1 MNQVQ
6 NISFHGQ
13 TVAVFSQNNQH
24 YVAMK
29 PIVENIGLDWVSQHK
44 KIQRNE
50 ILNSTMVMM
59 TIVAE
64 DGKKREMLCLPLDYL
79 NGWLFGVDAQ
89 RVKPEIRERL
99 LTYQRE
105 CFRVLNDHFN
115 RATPS
120 VKDQL
125 PTRDELIQ
133 VIYMLGDRLRE
144 IHGWGWGNFDDH
156 LSGKFNKT
164 PRESTYGELVHI
176 IRWLHKQ
183 TQTIAGRP
191 IVAGVNCPVKPF
203 GLGASLSQQAES
215 LPAMLAAEEK
225 KQLPV
230 PVVVKAAD
238 SSDAQCRK
246 REIAESHKS
255 AIARLL
261 TYDGDT
267 SEIGLAECAAVNEII
282 NLSRVVSDAYENF
295 MFSNENQNLTDED
308 FKCAMLE
315 LARLKNTV
323 MELSCC

>member
-1 MNQVQ
+1 MYLTDKLGRNQEATF
-6 NISFHGQ
+6 ISEPNLYRVIFRSNKAEAIKFQ
-13 TVAVFSQNNQH
+13 
-24 YVAMK
+24 
-29 PIVENIGLDWVSQHK
+29 DWIFEEV
-44 KIQRNE
+44 IP
-50 ILNSTMVMM
+50 
-59 TIVAE
+59 TIRKT
-64 DGKKREMLCLPLDYL
+64 G
-79 NGWLFGVDAQ
+79 G
-89 RVKPEIRERL
+89 
-99 LTYQRE
+99 YQ
-105 CFRVLNDHFN
+105 
-115 RATPS
+115 AKSTPS

-164 PRESTYGELVHI
+164 PRESTYDELINI

-183 TQTIAGRP
+183 TQTVAGRP

-225 KQLPV
+225 KQLPA

-267 SEIGLAECAAVNEII
+267 SEIGLAECAAANEII

>member
-6 NISFHGQ
+6 HFNFNQSQVRVEMHNGEPLFCL
-13 TVAVFSQNNQH
+13 TDVAQILEIQNTKSSRFNL
-24 YVAMK
+24 K
-29 PIVENIGLDWVSQHK
+29 
-44 KIQRNE
+44 
-50 ILNSTMVMM
+50 
-59 TIVAE
+59 E
-64 DGKKREMLCLPLDYL
+64 DGVHKMYL
-79 NGWLFGVDAQ
+79 TDKLGRNQEATFISEPNLY
-89 RVKPEIRERL
+89 RVIFRSNKAEAIKFQDWIFEEVIPTIRK
-99 LTYQRE
+99 TGGYQ
-105 CFRVLNDHFN
+105 
-115 RATPS
+115 AKSTPS

-164 PRESTYGELVHI
+164 PRESTYDELINI

-183 TQTIAGRP
+183 TQTVADRP

-225 KQLPV
+225 KQLPA

-246 REIAESHKS
+246 REIAESHNS

-267 SEIGLAECAAVNEII
+267 SAIELAECAAANEII
-282 NLSRVVSDAYENF
+282 NLAKIVSDAHENF
-295 MFSNENQNLTDED
+295 MFCKENQNQTDD
-308 FKCAMLE
+308 NFKCAMLE
-315 LARLKNTV
+315 LTRLQNTI
-323 MELSCC
+323 MELICC

>member
-1 MNQVQ
+1 MNAVAL
-6 NISFHGQ
+6 SFKNTHFQITDIHGQ
-13 TVAVFSQNNQH
+13 PWLRGFQIGSALGYKNPSSDMAKLYDRNADEFTDSMTRVIELTTAGGKQQVRVFSLRGAH
-24 YVAMK
+24 LLGMLARTKVAK
-29 PIVENIGLDWVSQHK
+29 EFRHWVLDVL
-44 KIQRNE
+44 E
-50 ILNSTMVMM
+50 
-59 TIVAE
+59 
-64 DGKKREMLCLPLDYL
+64 RES
-79 NGWLFGVDAQ
+79 
-89 RVKPEIRERL
+89 
-99 LTYQRE
+99 
-105 CFRVLNDHFN
+105 N
-115 RATPS
+115 RTTPS

-156 LSGKFNKT
+156 LAAKFNKT
-164 PRESTYGELVHI
+164 PREATYGELVSI

-183 TQTIAGRP
+183 TQTVAGRP

-225 KQLPV
+225 KQLPA

-246 REIAESHKS
+246 REIAESHNS

-267 SEIGLAECAAVNEII
+267 SEIGLAECGAATEIVNLAKI
-282 NLSRVVSDAYENF
+282 VSDAHENF
-295 MFSNENQNLTDED
+295 MFCKENQNQTDD
-308 FKCAMLE
+308 NFKCAMLE
-315 LARLKNTV
+315 LMRLQNTI
-323 MELSCC
+323 MELICC

>member
-6 NISFHGQ
+6 
-13 TVAVFSQNNQH
+13 
-24 YVAMK
+24 
-29 PIVENIGLDWVSQHK
+29 
-44 KIQRNE
+44 
-50 ILNSTMVMM
+50 
-59 TIVAE
+59 
-64 DGKKREMLCLPLDYL
+64 
-79 NGWLFGVDAQ
+79 
-89 RVKPEIRERL
+89 
-99 LTYQRE
+99 
-105 CFRVLNDHFN
+105 HFN
-115 RATPS
+115 FNQSQVRVEMHNGEPLFCLTDVAQILEIKNTNSSRFNLNEKGVHKMYTPTRGGDQELTFISEPNLYRVIFRSNKAEAIKFQDWIFEEVIPTIRKTGGYQAKSTPS

-164 PRESTYGELVHI
+164 PRESTYDELINI

-183 TQTIAGRP
+183 TQTVAGRP

-203 GLGASLSQQAES
+203 GIGASLSQQAEN

-225 KQLPV
+225 KQLPA

-246 REIAESHKS
+246 REIAESHNS

-267 SEIGLAECAAVNEII
+267 SEIELAECAAANEIV
-282 NLSRVVSDAYENF
+282 NLTKIVSDAYENF
-295 MFSNENQNLTDED
+295 MFCKENQNQTDD
-308 FKCAMLE
+308 NFKCAMLE
-315 LARLKNTV
+315 LTRLQNTV
-323 MELSCC
+323 MELICC

>member
-6 NISFHGQ
+6 
-13 TVAVFSQNNQH
+13 
-24 YVAMK
+24 
-29 PIVENIGLDWVSQHK
+29 
-44 KIQRNE
+44 
-50 ILNSTMVMM
+50 
-59 TIVAE
+59 
-64 DGKKREMLCLPLDYL
+64 
-79 NGWLFGVDAQ
+79 
-89 RVKPEIRERL
+89 
-99 LTYQRE
+99 
-105 CFRVLNDHFN
+105 HFN
-115 RATPS
+115 FNQSQVRVEMHNGEPLFCLTDVAQILEIKNTNSSRFNLNEKGVHKMYTPTRGGDQELTFISEPNLYRVIFRSNKAEAIKFQDWIFEEVIPTIRKTGGYQAKSTPS

-164 PRESTYGELVHI
+164 PRESTYGELVSI

-183 TQTIAGRP
+183 TQTVAGRP

-225 KQLPV
+225 KQLPA

-246 REIAESHKS
+246 REIAESHNS

-267 SEIGLAECAAVNEII
+267 SEIGLAECGAATEIVNLTKI
-282 NLSRVVSDAYENF
+282 VSDAYENF
-295 MFSNENQNLTDED
+295 MFCKENQNQTDD
-308 FKCAMLE
+308 NFKCAMLE
-315 LARLKNTV
+315 LTRLQNTV
-323 MELSCC
+323 MELICC

>member
-6 NISFHGQ
+6 HFNFNQSQVRVEMHNGEPLFCL
-13 TVAVFSQNNQH
+13 TDVAQILEIQNTKSSRFNL
-24 YVAMK
+24 K
-29 PIVENIGLDWVSQHK
+29 
-44 KIQRNE
+44 
-50 ILNSTMVMM
+50 
-59 TIVAE
+59 E
-64 DGKKREMLCLPLDYL
+64 DGVHKMYL
-79 NGWLFGVDAQ
+79 TDKLGRNQEATFISEPNLY
-89 RVKPEIRERL
+89 RVIFRSNKAEAIKFQDWIFEEVIPTIRK
-99 LTYQRE
+99 TGGYQ
-105 CFRVLNDHFN
+105 
-115 RATPS
+115 AKSTPS

-164 PRESTYGELVHI
+164 PRESTYGELVSI

-183 TQTIAGRP
+183 TQTVAGRP

-225 KQLPV
+225 KQLPA

-246 REIAESHKS
+246 REIAESHNS

-267 SEIGLAECAAVNEII
+267 SEIGLAECAAANEII
-282 NLSRVVSDAYENF
+282 NLAKIVSDAHENF
-295 MFSNENQNLTDED
+295 MFCKENQNQTDD
-308 FKCAMLE
+308 NFKCAMLE
-315 LARLKNTV
+315 LTRLQNTI
-323 MELSCC
+323 MELICC

>member
-6 NISFHGQ
+6 HFNFNQSQVRVEMHNGEPLFCL
-13 TVAVFSQNNQH
+13 TDVAQILEIQNTKSSRFNL
-24 YVAMK
+24 K
-29 PIVENIGLDWVSQHK
+29 
-44 KIQRNE
+44 
-50 ILNSTMVMM
+50 
-59 TIVAE
+59 E
-64 DGKKREMLCLPLDYL
+64 DGVHKMYL
-79 NGWLFGVDAQ
+79 TDKLGRNQEATFISEPNLY
-89 RVKPEIRERL
+89 RVIFRSNKAEAIKFQDWIFEEVIPTIRK
-99 LTYQRE
+99 TGGYQ
-105 CFRVLNDHFN
+105 
-115 RATPS
+115 AKSTPS

-156 LSGKFNKT
+156 LAAKFNKT
-164 PRESTYGELVHI
+164 PREATYSELVNI

-183 TQTIAGRP
+183 TQTVAGRP

-225 KQLPV
+225 KQLPA
-230 PVVVKAAD
+230 PVVVKPAD

-246 REIAESHKS
+246 REIAESHNS

-261 TYDGDT
+261 TYDGDK
-267 SEIGLAECAAVNEII
+267 SAIGLAECAAANEII

>member
-6 NISFHGQ
+6 
-13 TVAVFSQNNQH
+13 
-24 YVAMK
+24 
-29 PIVENIGLDWVSQHK
+29 
-44 KIQRNE
+44 
-50 ILNSTMVMM
+50 
-59 TIVAE
+59 
-64 DGKKREMLCLPLDYL
+64 
-79 NGWLFGVDAQ
+79 
-89 RVKPEIRERL
+89 
-99 LTYQRE
+99 
-105 CFRVLNDHFN
+105 HFN
-115 RATPS
+115 FNQSQVRVEMHNGEPLFCLTDVAQILEIKNTNSSRFNLNEKGVHKMYTPTRGGDQELTFISEPNLYRVIFRSNKAEAIKFQDWIFEEVIPTIRKTGGYQAKSTPS

-164 PRESTYGELVHI
+164 PRESTYDELINI

-183 TQTIAGRP
+183 TQTVAGRP

-203 GLGASLSQQAES
+203 GLGASLSQQAEN
-215 LPAMLAAEEK
+215 LPAILAAEEK
-225 KQLPV
+225 KQLPA

-246 REIAESHKS
+246 REIAESHNS

-267 SEIGLAECAAVNEII
+267 SAIELAECAAANEII
-282 NLSRVVSDAYENF
+282 NLAKIVSDAHENF
-295 MFSNENQNLTDED
+295 MFCKENQNQTDD
-308 FKCAMLE
+308 NFKCAMLE
-315 LARLKNTV
+315 LTRLQNTI
-323 MELSCC
+323 MELICC

>member
-6 NISFHGQ
+6 HFNFNQSQVRVEMHNGEPLFCL
-13 TVAVFSQNNQH
+13 TDVAQILEIQNTKSSRFNL
-24 YVAMK
+24 K
-29 PIVENIGLDWVSQHK
+29 
-44 KIQRNE
+44 
-50 ILNSTMVMM
+50 
-59 TIVAE
+59 E
-64 DGKKREMLCLPLDYL
+64 DGVHKMYL
-79 NGWLFGVDAQ
+79 TDKLGRNQEATFISEPNLY
-89 RVKPEIRERL
+89 RVIFRSNKAEAIKFQDWIFEEVIPTIRK
-99 LTYQRE
+99 TGGYQ
-105 CFRVLNDHFN
+105 
-115 RATPS
+115 AKSTPS

-164 PRESTYGELVHI
+164 PRESTYGELVNI

-183 TQTIAGRP
+183 TQTVAGRP

-225 KQLPV
+225 KQLPA

-246 REIAESHKS
+246 REIAESHNS

-267 SEIGLAECAAVNEII
+267 SEIGLAECGAATEIVNLTKI
-282 NLSRVVSDAYENF
+282 VSDAYENF
-295 MFSNENQNLTDED
+295 MFCKENQNQTDD
-308 FKCAMLE
+308 NFKCAMLE
-315 LARLKNTV
+315 LTRLQNTI
-323 MELSCC
+323 MELICC

>member
-6 NISFHGQ
+6 HFNFNQSQVRVEMHNGEPLFCL
-13 TVAVFSQNNQH
+13 TDVAQILEIQNTKSSRFNL
-24 YVAMK
+24 K
-29 PIVENIGLDWVSQHK
+29 
-44 KIQRNE
+44 
-50 ILNSTMVMM
+50 
-59 TIVAE
+59 E
-64 DGKKREMLCLPLDYL
+64 DGVHKMYL
-79 NGWLFGVDAQ
+79 TDKLGRNQEATFISEPNLY
-89 RVKPEIRERL
+89 RVIFRSNKAEAIKFQDWIFEEVIPTIRK
-99 LTYQRE
+99 TGGYQ
-105 CFRVLNDHFN
+105 
-115 RATPS
+115 AKSTPS

-164 PRESTYGELVHI
+164 PRESTYDELINI

-183 TQTIAGRP
+183 TQTVAGRP

-225 KQLPV
+225 KQLPA

-267 SEIGLAECAAVNEII
+267 SEIGLAECAAANEII

>member
-6 NISFHGQ
+6 HFNFNQSQVRVEMHNGEPLFCL
-13 TVAVFSQNNQH
+13 TDVAQILEIQNTKSSRFNL
-24 YVAMK
+24 K
-29 PIVENIGLDWVSQHK
+29 
-44 KIQRNE
+44 
-50 ILNSTMVMM
+50 
-59 TIVAE
+59 E
-64 DGKKREMLCLPLDYL
+64 DGVHKMYL
-79 NGWLFGVDAQ
+79 TDKLGRNQEATFISEPNLY
-89 RVKPEIRERL
+89 RVIFRSNKAEAIKFQDWIFEEVIPTIRK
-99 LTYQRE
+99 TGGYQ
-105 CFRVLNDHFN
+105 
-115 RATPS
+115 AKSTPS

-164 PRESTYGELVHI
+164 PRESTYDELINI

-183 TQTIAGRP
+183 TQTVAGRP

-225 KQLPV
+225 KQLPA

-246 REIAESHKS
+246 REIAESHNS

-267 SEIGLAECAAVNEII
+267 SAIELAECAAANEIV
-282 NLSRVVSDAYENF
+282 NLTKIVSDAYENF
-295 MFSNENQNLTDED
+295 MFCKENQNQTDD
-308 FKCAMLE
+308 NFKCAMLE
-315 LARLKNTV
+315 LTRLQNTI
-323 MELSCC
+323 MELICC

>member
-6 NISFHGQ
+6 HFNFNQSQVRVEMHNGEPLFCL
-13 TVAVFSQNNQH
+13 TDVAQILEIQNTKSSRFNL
-24 YVAMK
+24 K
-29 PIVENIGLDWVSQHK
+29 
-44 KIQRNE
+44 
-50 ILNSTMVMM
+50 
-59 TIVAE
+59 E
-64 DGKKREMLCLPLDYL
+64 DGVHKMYL
-79 NGWLFGVDAQ
+79 TDKLGRNQEATFISEPNLY
-89 RVKPEIRERL
+89 RVIFRSNKAEAIKFQDWIFEEVIPTIRK
-99 LTYQRE
+99 TGGYQ
-105 CFRVLNDHFN
+105 
-115 RATPS
+115 AKSTPS

-164 PRESTYGELVHI
+164 PRESTYDELINI

-183 TQTIAGRP
+183 TQTVAGRP

-225 KQLPV
+225 KQLPA

-246 REIAESHKS
+246 REIAESHNS

-267 SEIGLAECAAVNEII
+267 SEIGLAECGAATEIVNLTKI
-282 NLSRVVSDAYENF
+282 VSDAYENF
-295 MFSNENQNLTDED
+295 MFCKENQNQTDD
-308 FKCAMLE
+308 NVKCAMLE
-315 LARLKNTV
+315 LTRLQNTV
-323 MELSCC
+323 MELICC

>member
-6 NISFHGQ
+6 HFNFNQSQVRVEMHNGEPLFCL
-13 TVAVFSQNNQH
+13 TDVA
-24 YVAMK
+24 
-29 PIVENIGLDWVSQHK
+29 
-44 KIQRNE
+44 E
-50 ILNSTMVMM
+50 ILEIKNTNSSRFNLNEKGVHKMYTPTRGGKQELTFISEPNLYRVIFRSNKAEAIKFQDWIFEEVIP
-59 TIVAE
+59 TIRKT
-64 DGKKREMLCLPLDYL
+64 G
-79 NGWLFGVDAQ
+79 G
-89 RVKPEIRERL
+89 
-99 LTYQRE
+99 YQ
-105 CFRVLNDHFN
+105 DKS
-115 RATPS
+115 TPS

-164 PRESTYGELVHI
+164 PRESTYGELVSI

-183 TQTIAGRP
+183 TQTVAGRP

-225 KQLPV
+225 KQLPA

-261 TYDGDT
+261 TYDGDK
-267 SEIGLAECAAVNEII
+267 SAIGLAECAAANEII
-282 NLSRVVSDAYENF
+282 NLSKVVSDAYENF

>member
-6 NISFHGQ
+6 HFNFNQSQVRVEMHNGEPLFCL
-13 TVAVFSQNNQH
+13 TDVAQILEIQNTKSSRFNL
-24 YVAMK
+24 K
-29 PIVENIGLDWVSQHK
+29 
-44 KIQRNE
+44 
-50 ILNSTMVMM
+50 
-59 TIVAE
+59 E
-64 DGKKREMLCLPLDYL
+64 DGVHKMYL
-79 NGWLFGVDAQ
+79 TDKLGRNQEATFISEPNLY
-89 RVKPEIRERL
+89 RVIFRSNKAEAIKFQDWIFEEVIPTIRK
-99 LTYQRE
+99 TGGYQ
-105 CFRVLNDHFN
+105 
-115 RATPS
+115 AKSTPS

-164 PRESTYGELVHI
+164 PRESTYDELINI

-183 TQTIAGRP
+183 TQTVAGRP

-225 KQLPV
+225 KQLPA

-246 REIAESHKS
+246 REIAESHNS

-267 SEIGLAECAAVNEII
+267 SAIELAECAAANEII
-282 NLSRVVSDAYENF
+282 NLAKIVSDAYENF
-295 MFSNENQNLTDED
+295 MFCKENQNQTDD
-308 FKCAMLE
+308 NFKCAMLE
-315 LARLKNTV
+315 LTRLQNTI
-323 MELSCC
+323 MELICC

>member
-6 NISFHGQ
+6 
-13 TVAVFSQNNQH
+13 
-24 YVAMK
+24 
-29 PIVENIGLDWVSQHK
+29 
-44 KIQRNE
+44 
-50 ILNSTMVMM
+50 
-59 TIVAE
+59 
-64 DGKKREMLCLPLDYL
+64 
-79 NGWLFGVDAQ
+79 
-89 RVKPEIRERL
+89 
-99 LTYQRE
+99 
-105 CFRVLNDHFN
+105 HFN
-115 RATPS
+115 FNQSQVRVEMHNGEPLFCLTDVAQILEIKNTNSSRFNLNEKGVHKMYTPTRGGDQELTFISEPNLYRVIFRSNKAEAIKFQDWIFEEVIPTIRKTGGYQAKSTPS

-164 PRESTYGELVHI
+164 PRESTYDELISI

-183 TQTIAGRP
+183 TQTVAGRP

-225 KQLPV
+225 KQLPA

-267 SEIGLAECAAVNEII
+267 SAIELAECAAANEII
-282 NLSRVVSDAYENF
+282 NLAKIVSDAHENF
-295 MFSNENQNLTDED
+295 MFCKENQNQTDD
-308 FKCAMLE
+308 NFKCAMLE
-315 LARLKNTV
+315 LTRLQNTI
-323 MELSCC
+323 MELICC

>member
-6 NISFHGQ
+6 HFNFNQSQVRVEMHNGEPLFCL
-13 TVAVFSQNNQH
+13 TDVAQILEIQNTKSSRFNL
-24 YVAMK
+24 K
-29 PIVENIGLDWVSQHK
+29 
-44 KIQRNE
+44 
-50 ILNSTMVMM
+50 
-59 TIVAE
+59 E
-64 DGKKREMLCLPLDYL
+64 DGVHKMYL
-79 NGWLFGVDAQ
+79 TDKLGRNQEATFISEPNLY
-89 RVKPEIRERL
+89 RVIFRSNKAEAIKFQDWIFEEVIPTIRK
-99 LTYQRE
+99 TGGYQ
-105 CFRVLNDHFN
+105 
-115 RATPS
+115 AKSTPS

-164 PRESTYGELVHI
+164 PRESTYDELINI

-183 TQTIAGRP
+183 TQTVAGRP

-225 KQLPV
+225 KQRPA

-246 REIAESHKS
+246 REIAESHNS

-267 SEIGLAECAAVNEII
+267 SAIELAECAAANEII
-282 NLSRVVSDAYENF
+282 NLAKIVSDAHENF
-295 MFSNENQNLTDED
+295 MFCKENQNQTDD
-308 FKCAMLE
+308 NFKCAMLE
-315 LARLKNTV
+315 LTRLQNTI
-323 MELSCC
+323 MELICC

>member
-6 NISFHGQ
+6 HFNFNQSQVRVEMHNGEPLFCL
-13 TVAVFSQNNQH
+13 TDVAQILEIQNTKSSRFNL
-24 YVAMK
+24 K
-29 PIVENIGLDWVSQHK
+29 
-44 KIQRNE
+44 
-50 ILNSTMVMM
+50 
-59 TIVAE
+59 E
-64 DGKKREMLCLPLDYL
+64 DGVHKMYL
-79 NGWLFGVDAQ
+79 TDKLGRNQEATFISEPNLY
-89 RVKPEIRERL
+89 RVIFRSNKAEAIKFQDWIFEEVIPTIRK
-99 LTYQRE
+99 TGGYQ
-105 CFRVLNDHFN
+105 
-115 RATPS
+115 AKSTPS

-164 PRESTYGELVHI
+164 PRESTYDELINI

-183 TQTIAGRP
+183 TQTVAGRP

-225 KQLPV
+225 KQLPA

-246 REIAESHKS
+246 REIAESHNS

-267 SEIGLAECAAVNEII
+267 SEIELAECAAANEIV
-282 NLSRVVSDAYENF
+282 NLTKIVSDAYENF
-295 MFSNENQNLTDED
+295 MFCKENQNQTDD
-308 FKCAMLE
+308 NFKCAMLE
-315 LARLKNTV
+315 LTRLQNTI
-323 MELSCC
+323 MELICC

>member
-6 NISFHGQ
+6 
-13 TVAVFSQNNQH
+13 
-24 YVAMK
+24 
-29 PIVENIGLDWVSQHK
+29 
-44 KIQRNE
+44 
-50 ILNSTMVMM
+50 
-59 TIVAE
+59 
-64 DGKKREMLCLPLDYL
+64 
-79 NGWLFGVDAQ
+79 
-89 RVKPEIRERL
+89 
-99 LTYQRE
+99 
-105 CFRVLNDHFN
+105 HFN
-115 RATPS
+115 FNQSQVRVEMHNGEPLFCLTDVAQILEIKNTNSSRFNLNEKGVHKMYTPTRGGDQELTFISEPNLYRVIFRSNKAEAIKFQDWIFEEVIPTIRKTGGYQAKSTPS

-164 PRESTYGELVHI
+164 PRESTYGELISI

-183 TQTIAGRP
+183 TQTVAGRP

-225 KQLPV
+225 KQLPA

-246 REIAESHKS
+246 REIAESHNS

-267 SEIGLAECAAVNEII
+267 SAIELAECAAANEII
-282 NLSRVVSDAYENF
+282 NLAKIVSDAHENF
-295 MFSNENQNLTDED
+295 MFCKENQNQTDD
-308 FKCAMLE
+308 NFKCAMLE
-315 LARLKNTV
+315 LTRLQNTI
-323 MELSCC
+323 MELICC

>member
-6 NISFHGQ
+6 
-13 TVAVFSQNNQH
+13 
-24 YVAMK
+24 
-29 PIVENIGLDWVSQHK
+29 
-44 KIQRNE
+44 
-50 ILNSTMVMM
+50 
-59 TIVAE
+59 
-64 DGKKREMLCLPLDYL
+64 
-79 NGWLFGVDAQ
+79 
-89 RVKPEIRERL
+89 
-99 LTYQRE
+99 
-105 CFRVLNDHFN
+105 HFN
-115 RATPS
+115 FNQSQVRVEMHNGEPLFCLTDVAQILEIKNTNSSRFNLNEKGVHKMYTPTRGGDQELTFISEPNLYRVIFRSNKAEAIKFQDWIFEEVIPTIRKTGGYQAKSTPS

-164 PRESTYGELVHI
+164 PRESTYDELINI

-183 TQTIAGRP
+183 TQTVAGRP

-203 GLGASLSQQAES
+203 GIGASLSQQAEN

-225 KQLPV
+225 KQLPA

-267 SEIGLAECAAVNEII
+267 SEIGLAECGAATEIVNLTKI
-282 NLSRVVSDAYENF
+282 VSDAYENF
-295 MFSNENQNLTDED
+295 MFCKENQNQTDD
-308 FKCAMLE
+308 NFKCAMLE
-315 LARLKNTV
+315 LTRLQNTV
-323 MELSCC
+323 MELICC

>member
-6 NISFHGQ
+6 HFNFNQSQVRVEMHNGEPLFCL
-13 TVAVFSQNNQH
+13 TDVAQILEIQNTKSSRFNL
-24 YVAMK
+24 K
-29 PIVENIGLDWVSQHK
+29 
-44 KIQRNE
+44 
-50 ILNSTMVMM
+50 
-59 TIVAE
+59 E
-64 DGKKREMLCLPLDYL
+64 DGVHKMYL
-79 NGWLFGVDAQ
+79 TDKLGRNQEATFISEPNLY
-89 RVKPEIRERL
+89 RVIFRSNKTEAIKFQDWIFEEVIPAIRK
-99 LTYQRE
+99 TGGYQ
-105 CFRVLNDHFN
+105 
-115 RATPS
+115 AKSTPS

-156 LSGKFNKT
+156 LSDKFRKA
-164 PRESTYGELVHI
+164 PREATYSELVNI

-183 TQTIAGRP
+183 TQTVAGRP
-191 IVAGVNCPVKPF
+191 IVAGINCPVKPF

-225 KQLPV
+225 KQLPA

-246 REIAESHKS
+246 REIAESHNS

-267 SEIGLAECAAVNEII
+267 STIELAECAAANEII
-282 NLSRVVSDAYENF
+282 NLTKIVSDAHENF
-295 MFSNENQNLTDED
+295 MFCKENQNQTDD
-308 FKCAMLE
+308 NFKCAMLE
-315 LARLKNTV
+315 LTRLQNTI
-323 MELSCC
+323 MELICC

>member
-6 NISFHGQ
+6 HFNFNQSQVRVEMHNGEPLFCL
-13 TVAVFSQNNQH
+13 TDVAQILEIQNTKSSRFNL
-24 YVAMK
+24 K
-29 PIVENIGLDWVSQHK
+29 
-44 KIQRNE
+44 
-50 ILNSTMVMM
+50 
-59 TIVAE
+59 E
-64 DGKKREMLCLPLDYL
+64 DGVHKMYL
-79 NGWLFGVDAQ
+79 TDKLGRNQEATFISEPNLY
-89 RVKPEIRERL
+89 RVIFRSNKAEAIKFQDWIFEEVIPTIRK
-99 LTYQRE
+99 TGADQ
-105 CFRVLNDHFN
+105 
-115 RATPS
+115 AKSTPS

-164 PRESTYGELVHI
+164 PRESTYDELINI

-183 TQTIAGRP
+183 TQTVAGRP

-215 LPAMLAAEEK
+215 LPAILAAEEK
-225 KQLPV
+225 KQLPA

-246 REIAESHKS
+246 REIAESHNS

-267 SEIGLAECAAVNEII
+267 SEIELAECAAANEIV
-282 NLSRVVSDAYENF
+282 NLTKIVSDAYENF
-295 MFSNENQNLTDED
+295 MFCKENQNQTDD
-308 FKCAMLE
+308 NFKCAMLE
-315 LARLKNTV
+315 LTRLQNTI
-323 MELSCC
+323 MELICC

>member
-6 NISFHGQ
+6 HFNFNQSQVRVEMHNGEPLFCL
-13 TVAVFSQNNQH
+13 TDVA
-24 YVAMK
+24 
-29 PIVENIGLDWVSQHK
+29 
-44 KIQRNE
+44 E
-50 ILNSTMVMM
+50 ILEIKNTNSSRFNLNEKGVHKMYTPTTGGKQELTFISEPNLYRVIFRSNKAEAIKFQDWIFEEVIP
-59 TIVAE
+59 TIRKT
-64 DGKKREMLCLPLDYL
+64 G
-79 NGWLFGVDAQ
+79 G
-89 RVKPEIRERL
+89 
-99 LTYQRE
+99 YQ
-105 CFRVLNDHFN
+105 DKS
-115 RATPS
+115 TPS

-125 PTRDELIQ
+125 PTRDELVQ

-164 PRESTYGELVHI
+164 PRESTYDELINI

-183 TQTIAGRP
+183 TQTVAGRP

-225 KQLPV
+225 KQLPA

-246 REIAESHKS
+246 REIAESHNS

-267 SEIGLAECAAVNEII
+267 SAIELAECAAANEII
-282 NLSRVVSDAYENF
+282 NLAKIVSDAHENF
-295 MFSNENQNLTDED
+295 MFCKENQNQTDD
-308 FKCAMLE
+308 NFKCAMLE
-315 LARLKNTV
+315 LTRLQNTI
-323 MELSCC
+323 MELICC

>member
-6 NISFHGQ
+6 HFNFNQSQVRVEMHNGEPLFCL
-13 TVAVFSQNNQH
+13 TDVAQILEIQNTKSSRFNL
-24 YVAMK
+24 K
-29 PIVENIGLDWVSQHK
+29 
-44 KIQRNE
+44 
-50 ILNSTMVMM
+50 
-59 TIVAE
+59 E
-64 DGKKREMLCLPLDYL
+64 DGVHKMYL
-79 NGWLFGVDAQ
+79 TDKLGRNQEATFISEPNLY
-89 RVKPEIRERL
+89 RVIFRSNKAEAIKFQDWIFEEVIPTIRK
-99 LTYQRE
+99 TGGYQ
-105 CFRVLNDHFN
+105 
-115 RATPS
+115 AKSTPS

-164 PRESTYGELVHI
+164 PRESTYDELINI

-183 TQTIAGRP
+183 TQTVAGRP

-225 KQLPV
+225 KQLPA

-246 REIAESHKS
+246 REIAESHNS

-267 SEIGLAECAAVNEII
+267 SEIGLAECGAATEIVNLTKI
-282 NLSRVVSDAYENF
+282 VSDAYENF
-295 MFSNENQNLTDED
+295 MFCKENQNQTDD
-308 FKCAMLE
+308 NFKCAMLE
-315 LARLKNTV
+315 LTRLQNTV
-323 MELSCC
+323 MELICC

>member
-1 MNQVQ
+1 MNAVALSFKNTHFQITDINGQPWLRGLQIASALGYKNPTSDITNLYDRNADEFTDSMTRVIELTTAGGKQQVR
-6 NISFHGQ
+6 
-13 TVAVFSQNNQH
+13 VFSLRGAH
-24 YVAMK
+24 LLGMLARTKAAKEFRHWV
-29 PIVENIGLDWVSQHK
+29 LDVL
-44 KIQRNE
+44 E
-50 ILNSTMVMM
+50 
-59 TIVAE
+59 
-64 DGKKREMLCLPLDYL
+64 RES
-79 NGWLFGVDAQ
+79 
-89 RVKPEIRERL
+89 
-99 LTYQRE
+99 
-105 CFRVLNDHFN
+105 N

-164 PRESTYGELVHI
+164 PREATYGELVHI

-183 TQTIAGRP
+183 TQTVAGRP

-203 GLGASLSQQAES
+203 GIGASLSQQAEN

-225 KQLPV
+225 KQLPA
-230 PVVVKAAD
+230 PVVVKPAD

-246 REIAESHKS
+246 REIAESHNS

-261 TYDGDT
+261 TYDGDK
-267 SEIGLAECAAVNEII
+267 SAIGLAECAAANEII

>member
-6 NISFHGQ
+6 HFNFNQSQVRVEMHNGEPLFCL
-13 TVAVFSQNNQH
+13 TDVAQILEIQNTKSSRFNL
-24 YVAMK
+24 K
-29 PIVENIGLDWVSQHK
+29 
-44 KIQRNE
+44 
-50 ILNSTMVMM
+50 
-59 TIVAE
+59 E
-64 DGKKREMLCLPLDYL
+64 DGVHKMYL
-79 NGWLFGVDAQ
+79 TDKLGRNQEATFISEPNLY
-89 RVKPEIRERL
+89 RVIFRSNKAEAIKFQDWIFEEVIPTIRK
-99 LTYQRE
+99 TGGYQ
-105 CFRVLNDHFN
+105 
-115 RATPS
+115 AKSTPS

-164 PRESTYGELVHI
+164 PRESTYDELINI

-183 TQTIAGRP
+183 TQTVAGRP

-215 LPAMLAAEEK
+215 LPAILAAEEK
-225 KQLPV
+225 KQLPA

-261 TYDGDT
+261 TYDGDK
-267 SEIGLAECAAVNEII
+267 SEIGLAECAAANEII

>member
-6 NISFHGQ
+6 HFNFNQSQVRVEMHNGEPLFCL
-13 TVAVFSQNNQH
+13 TDVAQILEIQNTKSSRFNL
-24 YVAMK
+24 K
-29 PIVENIGLDWVSQHK
+29 
-44 KIQRNE
+44 
-50 ILNSTMVMM
+50 
-59 TIVAE
+59 E
-64 DGKKREMLCLPLDYL
+64 DGVHKMYL
-79 NGWLFGVDAQ
+79 TDKLGRNQEATFISEPNLY
-89 RVKPEIRERL
+89 RVIFRSNKAEAIKFQDWIFEEVIPTIRK
-99 LTYQRE
+99 TGGYQ
-105 CFRVLNDHFN
+105 
-115 RATPS
+115 AKSTPS

-164 PRESTYGELVHI
+164 PRESTYDELVNI

-183 TQTIAGRP
+183 TQTVAGRP

-203 GLGASLSQQAES
+203 GIGASLSQQAEN

-225 KQLPV
+225 KQLPA

-246 REIAESHKS
+246 REIAESHNS

-267 SEIGLAECAAVNEII
+267 SEIGLAECGAATEIVNLTKI
-282 NLSRVVSDAYENF
+282 VSDAYENF
-295 MFSNENQNLTDED
+295 MFCKENQNQTDD
-308 FKCAMLE
+308 NFKCAMLE
-315 LARLKNTV
+315 LTRLQNTV
-323 MELSCC
+323 MELICC

>member
-1 MNQVQ
+1 MYLTDKLGRNQEATF
-6 NISFHGQ
+6 ISEPNLYRVIFRSNKAEAIKFQ
-13 TVAVFSQNNQH
+13 
-24 YVAMK
+24 
-29 PIVENIGLDWVSQHK
+29 DWIFEEV
-44 KIQRNE
+44 IP
-50 ILNSTMVMM
+50 
-59 TIVAE
+59 TIRKT
-64 DGKKREMLCLPLDYL
+64 G
-79 NGWLFGVDAQ
+79 G
-89 RVKPEIRERL
+89 
-99 LTYQRE
+99 YQ
-105 CFRVLNDHFN
+105 
-115 RATPS
+115 AKSTPS

-156 LSGKFNKT
+156 LAAKFNKT
-164 PRESTYGELVHI
+164 PREATYSELVNI

-183 TQTIAGRP
+183 TQTVAGRP

-225 KQLPV
+225 KQLPA

-246 REIAESHKS
+246 REIAESHNS

-267 SEIGLAECAAVNEII
+267 SEIGLAECGAATEIVNLTKI
-282 NLSRVVSDAYENF
+282 VSDAYENF
-295 MFSNENQNLTDED
+295 MFCKENQNQTDD
-308 FKCAMLE
+308 NFKCAMLE
-315 LARLKNTV
+315 LTRLQNTV
-323 MELSCC
+323 MELICC

>member
-6 NISFHGQ
+6 HFNFNQSQVRVEMHNGEPLFCL
-13 TVAVFSQNNQH
+13 TDVAQILEIQNTKSSRFNL
-24 YVAMK
+24 K
-29 PIVENIGLDWVSQHK
+29 
-44 KIQRNE
+44 
-50 ILNSTMVMM
+50 
-59 TIVAE
+59 E
-64 DGKKREMLCLPLDYL
+64 DGVHKMYL
-79 NGWLFGVDAQ
+79 TDKLGRNQEATFISEPNLY
-89 RVKPEIRERL
+89 RVIFRSNKAEAIKFQDWIFEEVIPTIRK
-99 LTYQRE
+99 TGGYQ
-105 CFRVLNDHFN
+105 
-115 RATPS
+115 AKSTPS

-164 PRESTYGELVHI
+164 PQGATYGELVSI

-183 TQTIAGRP
+183 TQTVAGRP
-191 IVAGVNCPVKPF
+191 IVAGANCPVKPF
-203 GLGASLSQQAES
+203 GLGASRSQQAES

-225 KQLPV
+225 KQLPA

-267 SEIGLAECAAVNEII
+267 SEIGLAECAAANEII

>member
-6 NISFHGQ
+6 HFNFNQSQVRVEMHNGEPLFCL
-13 TVAVFSQNNQH
+13 TDVAQILEIQNTKSSRFNL
-24 YVAMK
+24 K
-29 PIVENIGLDWVSQHK
+29 
-44 KIQRNE
+44 
-50 ILNSTMVMM
+50 
-59 TIVAE
+59 E
-64 DGKKREMLCLPLDYL
+64 DGVHKMYL
-79 NGWLFGVDAQ
+79 TDKLGRNQEATFISEPNLY
-89 RVKPEIRERL
+89 RVIFRSNKAEAIKFQDWIFEEVIPTIRK
-99 LTYQRE
+99 TGGYQ
-105 CFRVLNDHFN
+105 
-115 RATPS
+115 AKSTPS

-164 PRESTYGELVHI
+164 PRESTYDELINI

-183 TQTIAGRP
+183 TQTVAGRP

-215 LPAMLAAEEK
+215 LPAILAAEEK
-225 KQLPV
+225 KQLPA

-246 REIAESHKS
+246 REIAESHNS

-267 SEIGLAECAAVNEII
+267 SEIVLAECGAATEIVNLTKI
-282 NLSRVVSDAYENF
+282 VSDAYENF
-295 MFSNENQNLTDED
+295 MFCKENQNQTDD
-308 FKCAMLE
+308 NFKCAMLE
-315 LARLKNTV
+315 LTRLQNTI
-323 MELSCC
+323 MELICC

>member
-6 NISFHGQ
+6 
-13 TVAVFSQNNQH
+13 
-24 YVAMK
+24 
-29 PIVENIGLDWVSQHK
+29 
-44 KIQRNE
+44 
-50 ILNSTMVMM
+50 
-59 TIVAE
+59 
-64 DGKKREMLCLPLDYL
+64 
-79 NGWLFGVDAQ
+79 
-89 RVKPEIRERL
+89 
-99 LTYQRE
+99 
-105 CFRVLNDHFN
+105 HFN
-115 RATPS
+115 FNQSQVRVEMHNGEPLFCLTDVAQILEIKNTNSSRFNLNEKGVHKMYTPTRGGDQELTFISEPNLYRVIFRSNKAEAIKFQDWIFEEVIPTIRKTGGYQAKSTPS

-164 PRESTYGELVHI
+164 PRESTYDELISI

-183 TQTIAGRP
+183 TQTVAGRP

-203 GLGASLSQQAES
+203 GLGASLSQQAEN
-215 LPAMLAAEEK
+215 LPAILAAEEK
-225 KQLPV
+225 KQLPA

-246 REIAESHKS
+246 REIAESHNS

-267 SEIGLAECAAVNEII
+267 SEIELAECAAANEIV
-282 NLSRVVSDAYENF
+282 NLTKIVSDAYENF
-295 MFSNENQNLTDED
+295 MFCKENQNQTDD
-308 FKCAMLE
+308 NFKCAMLE
-315 LARLKNTV
+315 LTRLQNTI
-323 MELSCC
+323 MELICC